1 MNAILFIT
9 MIVGAAALLSWP
21 LGGYMKWAMDP
32 DLSTDVPADLSAE
45 ASAQAGASA
54 KGGPAARFFDRWF
67 QFFGG
72 ALMRESQDWKRYMV
86 TMLVFNGMI
95 FAVSFGIL
103 ALQQHLPLNPDG
115 QKPIEHSLVFSTA
128 ASFTTNTNLQHYSGE
143 STLSYLSQLTLMWL
157 QFVTPAVGL
166 AALVAM
172 ARGLAGRKD
181 MGNFF
186 VDLQRATFLLLLPLA
201 LIVAT
206 LLVFGG
212 LPMTLLGAVK
222 ATTLEG
228 IEQTI
233 ARGPVAA
240 FLAIKQLGTN
250 GGGFFGPNSTHPF
263 ENPTFWTN
271 VLATVAILIVP
282 MGSVW
287 MFGRI
292 VRRIRHAAVVFAVML
307 LFLILKIGGAVYFE
321 QAPTQAFASLPIEQ
335 NTGNL
340 EGKELRFG
348 SSAGPLW
355 AVLTTSTSNG
365 SVNAMHDSL
374 NPMTGLMPMVGMWLN
389 TTFGGVGVGMINMF
403 LYIILGVFV
412 AGMMVG
418 RTPEYLGRRI
428 EAREVKL
435 AVLALF
441 AHALL
446 VLAPTALFAAS
457 DMGAKTLHNTG
468 PHGFSEMLY
477 EFSSANANNG
487 SGFEGLGD
495 NTVPWNVSTGLVM
508 LLARFIPIILPLAIA
523 GSLAAKRPAAPSAG
537 TLGVEDG
544 TFGLMLFG
552 TIVFVG
558 ALTFFPVATLG
569 PIAEHLQFMK

>member
-1 MNAILFIT
+1 MNAIFFIT
-9 MIVGAAALLSWP
+9 TIVGAAAVLSWP
-21 LGGYMKWAMDP
+21 LGRYMKWAMDP
-32 DLSTDVPADLSAE
+32 D
-45 ASAQAGASA
+45 
-54 KGGPAARFFDRWF
+54 PAAGDPEGARAAAFFDRIF
-67 QFFGG
+67 RAVGG
-72 ALMRESQDWKRYMV
+72 SATRQAQNWRQYMV
-86 TMLVFNGMI
+86 AMLAFNVVI
-95 FAVSFGIL
+95 FAVSFGVL
-103 ALQQHLPLNPDG
+103 ALQQHLPLNPDAKG
-115 QKPIEHSLVFSTA
+115 VINPDCIFNTA

-143 STLSYLSQLTLMWL
+143 VSMSHLSQLTLMWL

-186 VDLQRATFLLLLPLA
+186 VDLQRATFLVLLPLA

-206 LLVFGG
+206 MMVAGG
-212 LPMTLLGAVK
+212 MPMTLHGAAK

-240 FLAIKQLGTN
+240 FVAIKQLGTN

-271 VLATVAILIVP
+271 ALSTFSIIIVP
-282 MGSVW
+282 MGCVW
-287 MFGRI
+287 MFGRVI
-292 VRRIRHAAVVFAVML
+292 GHIRHAAVVFGIML
-307 LFLILKIGGAVYFE
+307 LFLVLKIAGAVCFE
-321 QAPTQAFASLPIEQ
+321 EAPTQAFAALPIEQ
-335 NTGNL
+335 NVGNL

-348 SSAGPLW
+348 TSAGPLW
-355 AVLTTSTSNG
+355 AVLTTCTSNG
-365 SVNAMHDSL
+365 SVNCMHDSL
-374 NPMTGLMPMVGMWLN
+374 NPMTGLMPMIGMWLN
-389 TTFGGVGVGMINMF
+389 TTFGGVGVGMINLF
-403 LYIILGVFV
+403 LYIVLGVFV

-418 RTPEYLGRRI
+418 RTPEYLGRRV
-428 EAREVKL
+428 EAHEVKL
-435 AVLALF
+435 AVIALF
-441 AHALL
+441 VHALL
-446 VLAPTALFAAS
+446 VLAPTALFAAT
-457 DMGAKTLHNTG
+457 DMGAKTLNNVG
-468 PHGFSEMLY
+468 PHGFSEILY

-523 GSLAAKRPAAPSAG
+523 GSLSAKRPAAQSAG

-558 ALTFFPVATLG
+558 ALTFLPAAALG